1 VQFLRFLLIWRLL
14 GSTIQPIIVFSFF
27 VLSGIYTILAAGKF
41 VFNQEGVTHRTAFGM
56 HRIHWKE
63 VKNIEIGAA
72 DGSIV
77 LHGENKRF
85 ILAPPSTW
93 SVPEKFDAYSFFRKK
108 SPRFGNCPVHEQDC
122 GIQDSQEC

>member
-1 VQFLRFLLIWRLL
+1 
-14 GSTIQPIIVFSFF
+14 

-93 SVPEKFDAYSFFRKK
+93 SVPEKFDAYSFFARK
-108 SPRFGNCPVHEQDC
+108 V
-122 GIQDSQEC
+122 QDSGIAPYTSKIAAYKIHKNVRVQSDSVSTRELA